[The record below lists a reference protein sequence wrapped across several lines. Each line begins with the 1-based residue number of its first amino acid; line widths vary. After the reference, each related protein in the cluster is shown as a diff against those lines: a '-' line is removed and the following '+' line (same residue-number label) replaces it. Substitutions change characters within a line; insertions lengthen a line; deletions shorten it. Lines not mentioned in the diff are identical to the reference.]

1 MASGETSFTPTTP
14 RPNSSQARMSWP
26 QAGVLPQDDV
36 VPVEHGEGLI
46 PYKLPAQPMGVA
58 QALGLLLP
66 HIEDVGQLGD
76 AYNLV

>member
-1 MASGETSFTPTTP
+1 MASGETSFTRTTP

-26 QAGVLPQDDV
+26 QAGPPQDDV
-36 VPVEHGEGLI
+36 VPVEHGKGLI
-46 PYKLPAQPMGVA
+46 SYKLPGAADGVA